1 MSESEFT
8 PVTGEGTEVKKS
20 NTFKKG
26 LMKVVEY
33 ENLYESEER
42 ENGITQ
48 KERERRIKICL
59 NEIEQAIKA
68 EFMVE
73 DVNDKDSVY
82 MVASDFKEG
91 EYVSVPKYDVAQM
104 FIDDSE
110 LYSTWK
116 DAYMAYLKKREARNS
131 IKPIFG
137 FSQKN
142 GGTT

>member
-1 MSESEFT
+1 M
-8 PVTGEGTEVKKS
+8 
-20 NTFKKG
+20 
-26 LMKVVEY
+26 VEY

-48 KERERRIKICL
+48 EERERRIKICL